1 MPEREQVAV
10 VTGAANGIGLA
21 TATLLWER
29 GRRVVLADL
38 DGERAEQHRAA
49 LDPRGADT
57 LAVTADVTDTVAV
70 EALIDATSRR
80 FGRID
85 TLVNNAG
92 RPVTSRVEDLDD
104 DDWSAAIE
112 VNLGSAMRCSRAA
125 LPALRRSATPSVVN
139 MASAAGLVG
148 MAGRAGY
155 GAAKAGVSSL
165 TRVLAIEWAGYGV
178 RVNAVA
184 PGYVRT
190 AGFDQRI
197 GVERGRVYADRV
209 PLGRLCLPEEVASVI
224 AFLSSADAAYITGQT
239 IVIDGGLTVRGEG

>member
-1 MPEREQVAV
+1 MTPRDRTAI

-29 GRRVVLADL
+29 GWRVVLVDL
-38 DGERAEQHRAA
+38 DGARAQERRAE
-49 LDPRGADT
+49 LDPTGGDS
-57 LAVTADVTDTVAV
+57 LAVAADVTDTAAV
-70 EALIDATSRR
+70 EAMVALTIDRFGGIDAL
-80 FGRID
+80 I
-85 TLVNNAG
+85 NNAG
-92 RPVTSRVEDLDD
+92 RPTAASVEDLDD
-104 DDWSAAIE
+104 ETWAATLE
-112 VNLGSAMRCSRAA
+112 VNLGSALRCSRAA
-125 LPALRRSATPSVVN
+125 LPALRRSSAPAVVN

-155 GAAKAGVSSL
+155 GAAKAGISSL
-165 TRVLAIEWAGYGV
+165 TRVLAVEWAGYGI

-197 GVERGRVYADRV
+197 GVERGAVYAQRV

-224 AFLSSADAAYITGQT
+224 AFLASPDAAYITGQT
-239 IVIDGGLTVRGEG
+239 IVIDGGLTIRGEG